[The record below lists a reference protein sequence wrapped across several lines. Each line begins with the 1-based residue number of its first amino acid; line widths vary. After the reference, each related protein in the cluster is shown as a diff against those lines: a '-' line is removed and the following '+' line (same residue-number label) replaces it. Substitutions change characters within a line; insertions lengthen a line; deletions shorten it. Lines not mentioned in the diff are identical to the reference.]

1 MVSFVATC
9 ENKYSPPISLGGRKQ
24 LSGHHAA
31 LSLLRT
37 LSERNAE

>member
-1 MVSFVATC
+1 MASFVATC

-24 LSGHHAA
+24 LSRHHVA
-31 LSLLRT
+31 LILFRT